1 MFEEKDIKDEISQ
14 AEKTQVESIDSIQ
27 QPTPKQVFKCHLC
40 GIYANYSYY
49 GNKVL
54 ERNQESTLT
63 VKGQQN
69 KKQTKKENLILIEKS
84 YICDDPFSELKSIN
98 YLILGANC
106 FECNQM
112 VCVNNECSFF
122 YYNKRFCIKCAKDYL
137 QDDQKRSQFPV
148 ELINEIKK
156 IIEK

>member
-1 MFEEKDIKDEISQ
+1 MIESDIKNEDLNEEQIKQ
-14 AEKTQVESIDSIQ
+14 NEKPSEPIQ
-27 QPTPKQVFKCHLC
+27 IQKQVFKCHLC

-54 ERNQESTLT
+54 ERNQDSSA
-63 VKGQQN
+63 GQQ

-84 YICDDPFSELKSIN
+84 YICDDPFSELRSIN

-112 VCVNNECSFF
+112 VCVSAECSFF
-122 YYNKRFCIKCAKDYL
+122 YYNKRFCLKCANDHI
-137 QDDQKRSQFPV
+137 QDDKKRLEFPV

-156 IIEK
+156 IVEK